1 MFIEVQR
8 NTGKAAYHT
17 KADTSE
23 CDEKWWYKTTRIR
36 SAAIVRVEEIGPW
49 EGHLDPE
56 NGPKCTIFLMTGQA
70 VDAKETSDDV
80 LRLIYKSEKSDNT
93 SYSVTLEGAG
103 FSTTTQ
109 SGR

>member
-8 NTGKAAYHT
+8 NTIKPAAYGEG
-17 KADTSE
+17 ARE
-23 CDEKWWYKTTRIR
+23 WRYKTTRIR
-36 SAAIVRVEEIGPW
+36 SAAIVRLEEIGPW
-49 EGHLDPE
+49 CKRTYKDPE
-56 NGPKCTIFLMTGQA
+56 NGPNCTIFLLDGQA